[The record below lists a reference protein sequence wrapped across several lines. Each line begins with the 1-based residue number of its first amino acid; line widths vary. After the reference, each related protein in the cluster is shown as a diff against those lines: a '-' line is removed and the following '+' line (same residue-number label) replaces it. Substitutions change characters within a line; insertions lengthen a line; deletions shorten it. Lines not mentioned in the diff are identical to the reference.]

1 MTPRIDFLKTDP
13 NAVKAMMALQNYV
26 NASGLESRLLELV
39 KLRASQIN
47 GCGYCIDMHSK
58 DARAHGE
65 TEQRLY
71 GLDAWAETPF
81 YSERE
86 RAALSWTEALT
97 WVGDGHVPDSAY
109 TQAREHFD
117 EKELVNLT
125 MAVVAIN
132 GWNRLCIALRVVP
145 GTYQLAKTS

>member
-97 WVGDGHVPDSAY
+97 WVSDGHVPDSAY